1 MELERTGIPAR
12 ERAGEAGRE
21 PETAH
26 VGRGLLGEDGQRAL
40 RLGSRHSGRLGG
52 PRREGDECRRTPRRR
67 GRRGMVKGFPVA
79 IDPPGPGADR
89 AREPFRDGESAG
101 VPFDRDRVPSGGF
114 PRQTRERAEGME
126 GDDRGARSPPGGGGF
141 GRQSAGEVERE
152 ARMEARRGEPCRL
165 GRDRVVGNRDDDDV
179 GGGSATGRPRRK
191 PSDREPHRRERTGE
205 GSSRPA
211 ASSDR
216 DPRPESPGA
225 RTRLRGVESHGL
237 FLNLAPRRG
246 ECLAVSE
253 STGGIDERAREVL
266 KEIIR
271 LHAETG
277 RPVSSRALAKQ
288 KKFHASPATIRNM
301 MADLTDAG
309 YLRQPHTSAGRV
321 PTEKA
326 YRHYVRTLMPKK
338 EVPAG
343 QREIVSLDLSG
354 AGHDPSVLYPA
365 VSRLLSK
372 LSGEVGVVVAPD
384 ARRSVVREIRFVPIG
399 REKALA
405 VQVGD
410 GDVVFTRLIE
420 TGGRLD
426 AAALEKAGTYLTAE
440 FGGAT
445 LVAIRNRVTLAM
457 QEERAR
463 FDNVLFETLDLAR
476 RAILPAEHADIYTDG
491 TRRLLERPEFAEPE
505 SLKRVYRA
513 FEEKANLVEL
523 LDQCLEGE
531 GPRIVIGSESHLTA
545 GKPISAVV
553 TRYGGE
559 NRPPGVLGIV
569 GSLRMSY
576 PRIVPLVEFLGRALS
591 EKLDEPTDGS
601 ADGSAEGSPEG
612 GDGPDGGRSA

>member
-1 MELERTGIPAR
+1 LT
-12 ERAGEAGRE
+12 
-21 PETAH
+21 T
-26 VGRGLLGEDGQRAL
+26 D
-40 RLGSRHSGRLGG
+40 
-52 PRREGDECRRTPRRR
+52 
-67 GRRGMVKGFPVA
+67 
-79 IDPPGPGADR
+79 
-89 AREPFRDGESAG
+89 
-101 VPFDRDRVPSGGF
+101 
-114 PRQTRERAEGME
+114 
-126 GDDRGARSPPGGGGF
+126 
-141 GRQSAGEVERE
+141 
-152 ARMEARRGEPCRL
+152 
-165 GRDRVVGNRDDDDV
+165 
-179 GGGSATGRPRRK
+179 
-191 PSDREPHRRERTGE
+191 
-205 GSSRPA
+205 
-211 ASSDR
+211 
-216 DPRPESPGA
+216 
-225 RTRLRGVESHGL
+225 
-237 FLNLAPRRG
+237 
-246 ECLAVSE
+246 
-253 STGGIDERAREVL
+253 STEKMDERAREVL

-277 RPVSSRALAKQ
+277 HPVSSRSLAKL
-288 KKFHASPATIRNM
+288 KKFHSSAATLRNL

-321 PTEKA
+321 PTDKA
-326 YRHYVRTLMPKK
+326 YRHYVRSLMTPR
-338 EVPAG
+338 ELTAS

-354 AGHDPSVLYPA
+354 AGHDPNVLYPA
-365 VSRLLSK
+365 VSRLLSR
-372 LSGEVGVVVAPD
+372 LSGEVGVVIAPD

-426 AAALEKAGTYLTAE
+426 ASALERAGAYLTAE

-463 FDNVLFETLDLAR
+463 FDRVLFEMLDLAR
-476 RAILPAEHADIYTDG
+476 KAILPSDQADIYTEG
-491 TRRLLERPEFAEPE
+491 TRRLLERPEFSEPE

-545 GKPISAVV
+545 GKPLSAVV

-559 NRPPGVLGIV
+559 NRAPGLLGII

-576 PRIVPLVEFLGRALS
+576 PRIVPLVEFLGKALS
-591 EKLDEPTDGS
+591 EKLDEP
-601 ADGSAEGSPEG
+601 AEG
-612 GDGPDGGRSA
+612 GDVSDGRPT